1 MTDAD
6 SAVPPRLDE
15 DAISKLE
22 LTEVADLIR
31 TRQLTSAEVTE
42 STLRRIERLD
52 PQLKSY
58 AFVMPETALAAA
70 RAADADIARGHY
82 EGVLH
87 GVPIGVKD
95 LCYTVDA
102 PTAAGTTIFRD
113 FRPAYDATVVA
124 RLRAAGAVIIGKLA
138 MTEGAYLGYHPSL
151 PTPVNPWD
159 PTAWA
164 GVSSSGCGVAT
175 AAGLCFGSIGSDTGG
190 SIRFPTSMCGVT
202 GIKPTWG
209 RVSRH
214 GVVELAASYDH
225 VGPITRSAHDA
236 AVLLS
241 VIAGSDIHDPSCSA
255 EPVPDYAADLAL
267 TRIPRVGVDWSQTTS
282 FDEDTTAMLAD
293 VVKTLDDIGWPVID
307 VKLPALAPMVAAFG
321 KMRAVETAIAHADTY
336 PARADEYGPIMRAM
350 IDAGH
355 RLAAVEY
362 QTLTERR
369 LEFTRSLRRVFHDV
383 DILLMPSSGIAS
395 PTLETM
401 RGLGQDPELTA
412 RLAMPTAPFN
422 VSGNPAICLPAG
434 TTARGTPLGV
444 QFIGREFDEHLLVRA
459 GHAFQQV
466 TGYHRRR
473 PPV

>member
-293 VVKTLDDIGWPVID
+293 VVKTLDDIGRMARHRRQAARACADGGSVRKNARGRNGD
-307 VKLPALAPMVAAFG
+307 RACRHLPGARRRVRADHARNDRRRTQAGCGGISDADRAASG
-321 KMRAVETAIAHADTY
+321 IHAIAASRVPRRGHPADAQRRNCLAHTGNH
-336 PARADEYGPIMRAM
+336 ARARTRPGADRQTG
-350 IDAGH
+350 DADS
-355 RLAAVEY
+355 
-362 QTLTERR
+362 T
-369 LEFTRSLRRVFHDV
+369 
-383 DILLMPSSGIAS
+383 
-395 PTLETM
+395 
-401 RGLGQDPELTA
+401 
-412 RLAMPTAPFN
+412 
-422 VSGNPAICLPAG
+422 
-434 TTARGTPLGV
+434 V
-444 QFIGREFDEHLLVRA
+444 QRQR
-459 GHAFQQV
+459 
-466 TGYHRRR
+466 
-473 PPV
+473 

>member
-307 VKLPALAPMVAAFG
+307 VKLPALAPMVAAFR

-336 PARADEYGPIMRAM
+336 PARATSTG
-350 IDAGH
+350 
-355 RLAAVEY
+355 
-362 QTLTERR
+362 
-369 LEFTRSLRRVFHDV
+369 RSC
-383 DILLMPSSGIAS
+383 A
-395 PTLETM
+395 
-401 RGLGQDPELTA
+401 Q
-412 RLAMPTAPFN
+412 
-422 VSGNPAICLPAG
+422 
-434 TTARGTPLGV
+434 
-444 QFIGREFDEHLLVRA
+444 
-459 GHAFQQV
+459 
-466 TGYHRRR
+466 
-473 PPV
+473 

>member
-293 VVKTLDDIGWPVID
+293 VVKTLEAIRAQCHQARQSSR
-307 VKLPALAPMVAAFG
+307 PASHFAAPTRPDAANSTNCTSQSPTQ
-321 KMRAVETAIAHADTY
+321 RHIHRPSIAAHAVCSWWHSRCLQRGVGPTSETS
-336 PARADEYGPIMRAM
+336 RAA
-350 IDAGH
+350 H
-355 RLAAVEY
+355 
-362 QTLTERR
+362 Q
-369 LEFTRSLRRVFHDV
+369 
-383 DILLMPSSGIAS
+383 
-395 PTLETM
+395 
-401 RGLGQDPELTA
+401 
-412 RLAMPTAPFN
+412 
-422 VSGNPAICLPAG
+422 
-434 TTARGTPLGV
+434 
-444 QFIGREFDEHLLVRA
+444 
-459 GHAFQQV
+459 
-466 TGYHRRR
+466 
-473 PPV
+473 

>member
-1 MTDAD
+1 
-6 SAVPPRLDE
+6 
-15 DAISKLE
+15 
-22 LTEVADLIR
+22 
-31 TRQLTSAEVTE
+31 
-42 STLRRIERLD
+42 
-52 PQLKSY
+52 
-58 AFVMPETALAAA
+58 
-70 RAADADIARGHY
+70 
-82 EGVLH
+82 
-87 GVPIGVKD
+87 
-95 LCYTVDA
+95 
-102 PTAAGTTIFRD
+102 
-113 FRPAYDATVVA
+113 
-124 RLRAAGAVIIGKLA
+124 
-138 MTEGAYLGYHPSL
+138 
-151 PTPVNPWD
+151 
-159 PTAWA
+159 
-164 GVSSSGCGVAT
+164 
-175 AAGLCFGSIGSDTGG
+175 
-190 SIRFPTSMCGVT
+190 MCGVT

-383 DILLMPSSGIAS
+383 DILLMPSAGIAS

-401 RGLGQDPELTA
+401 RGLDKT
-412 RLAMPTAPFN
+412 R
-422 VSGNPAICLPAG
+422 S
-434 TTARGTPLGV
+434 
-444 QFIGREFDEHLLVRA
+444 
-459 GHAFQQV
+459 
-466 TGYHRRR
+466 
-473 PPV
+473 

>member
-175 AAGLCFGSIGSDTGG
+175 AGGIVLRLDRVGHRGVDSLSDEHV
-190 SIRFPTSMCGVT
+190 R
-202 GIKPTWG
+202 
-209 RVSRH
+209 RH
-214 GVVELAASYDH
+214 RDQTD
-225 VGPITRSAHDA
+225 VGP
-236 AVLLS
+236 
-241 VIAGSDIHDPSCSA
+241 GQPSRRRRTCGK
-255 EPVPDYAADLAL
+255 L
-267 TRIPRVGVDWSQTTS
+267 RPR
-282 FDEDTTAMLAD
+282 
-293 VVKTLDDIGWPVID
+293 
-307 VKLPALAPMVAAFG
+307 
-321 KMRAVETAIAHADTY
+321 
-336 PARADEYGPIMRAM
+336 RADHP
-350 IDAGH
+350 
-355 RLAAVEY
+355 
-362 QTLTERR
+362 
-369 LEFTRSLRRVFHDV
+369 
-383 DILLMPSSGIAS
+383 
-395 PTLETM
+395 
-401 RGLGQDPELTA
+401 
-412 RLAMPTAPFN
+412 
-422 VSGNPAICLPAG
+422 
-434 TTARGTPLGV
+434 
-444 QFIGREFDEHLLVRA
+444 
-459 GHAFQQV
+459 
-466 TGYHRRR
+466 
-473 PPV
+473 

>member
-1 MTDAD
+1 M
-6 SAVPPRLDE
+6 
-15 DAISKLE
+15 
-22 LTEVADLIR
+22 
-31 TRQLTSAEVTE
+31 
-42 STLRRIERLD
+42 
-52 PQLKSY
+52 
-58 AFVMPETALAAA
+58 
-70 RAADADIARGHY
+70 
-82 EGVLH
+82 
-87 GVPIGVKD
+87 
-95 LCYTVDA
+95 
-102 PTAAGTTIFRD
+102 
-113 FRPAYDATVVA
+113 
-124 RLRAAGAVIIGKLA
+124 
-138 MTEGAYLGYHPSL
+138 
-151 PTPVNPWD
+151 
-159 PTAWA
+159 
-164 GVSSSGCGVAT
+164 
-175 AAGLCFGSIGSDTGG
+175 
-190 SIRFPTSMCGVT
+190 
-202 GIKPTWG
+202 
-209 RVSRH
+209 
-214 GVVELAASYDH
+214 
-225 VGPITRSAHDA
+225 
-236 AVLLS
+236 LS

-307 VKLPALAPMVAAFG
+307 VKLPALAPMLAAFG

-383 DILLMPSSGIAS
+383 DILLMPSAGIAS

>member
-1 MTDAD
+1 
-6 SAVPPRLDE
+6 
-15 DAISKLE
+15 
-22 LTEVADLIR
+22 
-31 TRQLTSAEVTE
+31 
-42 STLRRIERLD
+42 
-52 PQLKSY
+52 
-58 AFVMPETALAAA
+58 VMPETALAAA

-383 DILLMPSSGIAS
+383 DILLMPSAGIAS

>member
-1 MTDAD
+1 MTDIIR
-6 SAVPPRLDE
+6 S
-15 DAISKLE
+15 DAATLAAKIAIK
-22 LTEVADLIR
+22 EVS
-31 TRQLTSAEVTE
+31 SAEITRAC
-42 STLRRIERLD
+42 LDQIEATD
-52 PQLKSY
+52 ETY
-58 AFVMPETALAAA
+58 HAFLHVAADEALAAA
-70 RAADADIARGHY
+70 AAIDKQVAAG
-82 EGVLH
+82 EPLPSALA
-87 GVPIGVKD
+87 GVPLALKD
-95 LCYTVDA
+95 VFTTSDM
-102 PTAAGTTIFRD
+102 PTTCGSKILEGWRS
-113 FRPAYDATVVA
+113 PYDATLTA
-124 RLRAAGAVIIGKLA
+124 RLRAAGIPILGKTNMDEFA
-138 MTEGAYLGYHPSL
+138 MGSSTENSAYG
-151 PTPVNPWD
+151 PTRNPWNLD
-159 PTAWA
+159 RVP
-164 GVSSSGCGVAT
+164 GGCGVAT

-383 DILLMPSSGIAS
+383 DILLMPSAGIAS

>member
-138 MTEGAYLGYHPSL
+138 MTEGPISAI
-151 PTPVNPWD
+151 TPVCRPRSI
-159 PTAWA
+159 PGTRQRGRACPRAAAAWPPRRDCA
-164 GVSSSGCGVAT
+164 SARSGRT
-175 AAGLCFGSIGSDTGG
+175 PGG
-190 SIRFPTSMCGVT
+190 RFAFRRAC
-202 GIKPTWG
+202 
-209 RVSRH
+209 
-214 GVVELAASYDH
+214 AASP
-225 VGPITRSAHDA
+225 GSNRRG
-236 AVLLS
+236 
-241 VIAGSDIHDPSCSA
+241 AGSAVTASSNLRQA
-255 EPVPDYAADLAL
+255 TTTSGRSPVAL
-267 TRIPRVGVDWSQTTS
+267 T
-282 FDEDTTAMLAD
+282 
-293 VVKTLDDIGWPVID
+293 
-307 VKLPALAPMVAAFG
+307 
-321 KMRAVETAIAHADTY
+321 MRRY
-336 PARADEYGPIMRAM
+336 C
-350 IDAGH
+350 
-355 RLAAVEY
+355 
-362 QTLTERR
+362 
-369 LEFTRSLRRVFHDV
+369 S
-383 DILLMPSSGIAS
+383 
-395 PTLETM
+395 
-401 RGLGQDPELTA
+401 
-412 RLAMPTAPFN
+412 
-422 VSGNPAICLPAG
+422 VS
-434 TTARGTPLGV
+434 
-444 QFIGREFDEHLLVRA
+444 
-459 GHAFQQV
+459 
-466 TGYHRRR
+466 
-473 PPV
+473 